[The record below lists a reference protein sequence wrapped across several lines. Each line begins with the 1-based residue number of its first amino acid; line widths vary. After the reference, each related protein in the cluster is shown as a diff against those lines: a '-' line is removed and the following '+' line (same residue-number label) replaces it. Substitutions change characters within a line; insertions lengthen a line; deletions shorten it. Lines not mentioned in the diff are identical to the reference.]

1 MVNKSTDM
9 WNPVVRDKY
18 IPADLETSYLHL
30 RTNSTAGS
38 GDETLIW
45 YDDKE
50 WRIAGGIDIWFTSP
64 VKYKL
69 LYCKQNYTTFPTS
82 LPAEQDKHWVIEKRG
97 NRTVIYC
104 NGKQV
109 LDITASSETCDN
121 PKYADTW
128 DTYWGREVS
137 SIKFHSQYDTA
148 SDYYFIG

>member
-1 MVNKSTDM
+1 M

-30 RTNSTAGS
+30 RTTSTAGS
-38 GDETLIW
+38 GDKTLIW
-45 YDDKE
+45 YYDE
-50 WRIAGGIDIWFTSP
+50 EGRVAGGIVIWFTSP
-64 VKYKL
+64 VKYMIG
-69 LYCKQNYTTFPTS
+69 YCQQYVTTFPTS

-121 PKYADTW
+121 PYIGDTW

-137 SIKFHSQYDTA
+137 KIKFPSQYDTA
-148 SDYYFIG
+148 TISYLIG